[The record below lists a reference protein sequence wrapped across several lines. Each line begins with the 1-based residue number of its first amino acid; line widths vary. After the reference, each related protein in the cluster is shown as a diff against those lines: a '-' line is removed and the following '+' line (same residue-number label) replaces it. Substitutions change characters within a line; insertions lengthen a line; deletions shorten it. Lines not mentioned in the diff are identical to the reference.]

1 MELVRL
7 KANDYDEAMD
17 FLDIVFSKAHCPH
30 DFGSMLPI
38 IYRPTDEHMHCN
50 FAVRENGK
58 IRGIVGLFP
67 MEMKIGDQVLTVGGI
82 GGVSAHPKDKGKGWM
97 KLLMKAAVD
106 EMKANGT
113 DLSWLGGLRHRY
125 QHYGYEVTGIMLEY
139 DVSNTNL
146 RHVYR
151 SSEMPN
157 LRFVPITENDTDYLR
172 KAKELH
178 DRQVIHCV
186 RSMEDYWLFLTAV
199 NTTPWAALDAD
210 GNMVGYLV
218 LSRDKKCI
226 TEMFAENDEILE
238 QMVRLWVSQQEQES
252 VKVKLAPWQ
261 EEIARRMGR
270 LAEEFRLTE
279 SGNYQIFNWDK
290 VIGCLM
296 EVKNQRETLPDGQ
309 MRLGI
314 EDYGTVLIQVEQGA
328 VTCRKT
334 EQTPEA
340 ELDTFAAMRVI
351 FGHCPVQFTAELP
364 VHTKQLAN
372 AWFPLPLCWMV
383 QDHV

>member
-1 MELVRL
+1 MELIRL
-7 KANDYDEAMD
+7 KANDYEEAMD

-38 IYRPTDEHMHCN
+38 IYRPTDEHMNCN

-67 MEMKIGDQVLTVGGI
+67 MEMKIGDQILTVGGI

-97 KLLMKAAVD
+97 KMLMKAAVD
-106 EMKANGT
+106 EMKENGT

-139 DVSNTNL
+139 DVSKTNL
-146 RHVYR
+146 RHVYG

-157 LRFVPITENDTDYLR
+157 LRFVPITEKDTDYLR

-178 DRQVIHCV
+178 DRQPIHCV
-186 RSMEDYWLFLTAV
+186 RSMEDYWLFLTV
-199 NTTPWAALDAD
+199 VYTTPWAVLDEE

-218 LSRDKKCI
+218 LKQDKTCI
-226 TEMFAENDEILE
+226 TELFAENDEILE
-238 QMVRLWVSQQEQES
+238 QMVRLWVSKQEQES

-261 EEIARRMGR
+261 DEIARRLGC
-270 LAEEFRLTE
+270 LAEEFRVTD

-290 VIGCLM
+290 VVACLLTA
-296 EVKNQRETLPDGQ
+296 KNQQECLPDGKLL
-309 MRLGI
+309 LGI
-314 EDYGTVLIQVEQGA
+314 EEYGTLEICVKNGEVD
-328 VTCRKT
+328 CKKT
-334 EQTPEA
+334 EEA
-340 ELDTFAAMRVI
+340 AEVVLGSFAAMRTV
-351 FGHCPVQFTAELP
+351 FGKFP
-364 VHTKQLAN
+364 VHFVADIPVHAKQIMN